1 MKKLFLVSCLFILS
15 TLLSC
20 DKIDAPY
27 GIKGKTPVP
36 SDTEVVMRKIL
47 IEDFTGHYCGN
58 CPRAAR
64 TLSQIHDLYG
74 EKIVAMAAHVSEQF
88 AAPAGV
94 HYPEDY
100 RTETGN
106 ELDSYFGNS
115 AAGLPNG
122 LINRKQFDGQTI
134 VQYTAWASKA
144 AELLALTPDAFMWIT
159 PDYNQ
164 TSRSLSVS
172 VNTKILQNIEE
183 SLSLAIYLTE
193 DSIISAQKDYD
204 QTPDPLIPNYVH
216 RHMLR
221 GNINGTWGTLLS
233 AATNYGTGEE
243 FTTTGSITIPAEWN
257 EEHVSVVTVLY
268 RTATKEVVQAEDKK
282 IK

>member
-1 MKKLFLVSCLFILS
+1 M
-15 TLLSC
+15 SC
-20 DKIDAPY
+20 DKIDSPY
-27 GIKGKTPVP
+27 GTKGSTPTP

-64 TLSQIHDLYG
+64 TLGQIHDLYG

-122 LINRKQFDGQTI
+122 LINRKQFDGQSI

-144 AELLALTPDAFMWIT
+144 AELLAIPPEAFIWIT
-159 PDYNQ
+159 PDYNP
-164 TSRSLSVS
+164 TSRSLSIS
-172 VNTKILQNIEE
+172 VKTKILQNIDEN
-183 SLSLAIYLTE
+183 LSLAIYITE

-204 QTPDPLIPNYVH
+204 QISDPLIPNYVH

-221 GNINGTWGTLLS
+221 GNINGTWGSTLS
-233 AATNYGTGEE
+233 AATNYGIGEE
-243 FTTTGSITIPAEWN
+243 FTTIGNYIIPTEWN
-257 EEHVSVVTVLY
+257 ADHIAVVTVLY
-268 RTATKEVVQAEDKK
+268 RTATKEVVQAEDKE
-282 IK
+282 IE